1 MKTMALCSL
10 RLRKVFKLNGGF
22 FLKQQ
27 DISTKDM
34 ANKQVL
40 WSRSQML
47 ERLKRQDEFDVAV
60 IGAGTTGLG
69 VALDAASRGMSVL
82 VVDAQDWASGYSSRS
97 GKHIGSDVR
106 FLACPAHWAKV
117 REALYERRLL
127 LQNAPSLVRAQN
139 FVIPCR
145 SKFSMLFRTV
155 GLALYSLFSSGGRGT
170 RPVSVLGRVGALGML
185 PGIER
190 KGLAGAVSYT
200 DAGCDDAGLALSL
213 LKGAVAYGAVALNR
227 MRMIDAEADGHR
239 VTSVV
244 LQDVESGHKMKV
256 RARTIFNCAGVWADD
271 VRRMV
276 DVTSGNLVRIMRRSY
291 IVVDRTF
298 MPTGNA
304 LHLPN
309 GCGRG
314 LPLTIVPWQ
323 GRLLIG
329 ATCNVQGQAPIDP
342 QMTED
347 EVRLLLSSAN
357 RMLSRKIRRED
368 VRARFAGLQAEVGV
382 RGLDGGRGFVVV
394 PEFCNM
400 FTVIGGSMTLYRV
413 KAEAAIDEAIKRHLL
428 PRYGCM
434 TRSMR
439 LDGST
444 QMAMEE
450 LQKKLLNGDAP
461 SSEAL
466 IQLNAFVKQEFSMTG
481 ARTAEDI
488 LCRRLRIGQLDATR
502 AEMLK
507 PAVEEQLA
515 VLKAAG

>member
-1 MKTMALCSL
+1 
-10 RLRKVFKLNGGF
+10 
-22 FLKQQ
+22 
-27 DISTKDM
+27 
-34 ANKQVL
+34 
-40 WSRSQML
+40 ML
-47 ERLKRQDEFDVAV
+47 ERLTRQDEFDVVV
-60 IGAGTTGLG
+60 IGAGATGLG

-82 VVDAQDWASGYSSRS
+82 VVDAQDWASGYASRS

-106 FLACPAHWAKV
+106 LLACPAHWSKV

-145 SKFSMLFRTV
+145 SKISMLFRV
-155 GLALYSLFSSGGRGT
+155 AGLALYSLFSSGGRGT
-170 RPVSVLGRVGALGML
+170 RPASMQGLVGALGML

-200 DAGCDDAGLALSL
+200 DAGCDDAALTLSL

-227 MRMIDAEADGHR
+227 MRMIDAEADGRR

-244 LQDVESGHKMKV
+244 LQDAETGRKMKV
-256 RARTIFNCAGVWADD
+256 RARTIFNCAGVWVDD

-276 DVTSGNLVRIMRRSY
+276 DVSCGNLVRILRRSY
-291 IVVDRTF
+291 IVVDKTF

-304 LHLPN
+304 LYLPN
-309 GCGRG
+309 GCGRRQ
-314 LPLTIVPWQ
+314 PLTIVPWQ

-329 ATCNVQGQAPIDP
+329 STYATQGQAPIDP
-342 QMTED
+342 QITED
-347 EVRLLLSSAN
+347 EVRLLVASAN
-357 RMLSRKIRRED
+357 RVLSRKIRKED
-368 VRARFAGLQAEVGV
+368 VRARFAGLQAAVGV
-382 RGLDGGRGFVVV
+382 RGLDDGRGFAVV

-400 FTVIGGSMTLYRV
+400 FSVVGGSMTLYRA

-444 QMAMEE
+444 QVAMEE
-450 LQKKLLNGDAP
+450 LQKKLLSGDAP
-461 SSEAL
+461 SAESL
-466 IQLNAFVKQEFSMTG
+466 VQLSSFVKQEFSMTA

-488 LCRRLRIGQLDATR
+488 LWRRLRIGQLDAAR

-507 PAVEEQLA
+507 SAVDEQLA
-515 VLKAAG
+515 VLKAQE